1 MTDTLRKYILL
12 NLPYALIFWFST
24 KVGEAYRLAE
34 GADFLKKLVYSVNTL
49 GPAMASPLPTLHP
62 FDLAVGAGGTAII
75 YVLLYFK
82 KKNAKKWR
90 KDVEHGSARWGTPED
105 IRPYVDPKPENNILL
120 TQTEGLTMNS
130 RPKNP
135 KHARNKNILVVG
147 GSGSGKTRFFVKPQL
162 MQMHSSYLVTDP
174 KGQVLIECGRLLE
187 RNGYKIKVVNTINF
201 AKSMRYN
208 PFHYIHSEKDI
219 LKLVN
224 VLIANTNGD
233 KKGGG
238 DPFWEKSEILLYCAL
253 IGLIHYRAPEEERN
267 MNSLV
272 ELINAMEI
280 REDDE
285 SFRNP
290 VDFMFEHLAEE
301 EPQHFAVRQY
311 AKFKLAAGKTARS
324 ILISCGARLAV
335 FDIKEV
341 REMLAYDELELD
353 LMGDRKTALFIITS
367 DTDNTFDFIT
377 AMICSQLFNILCTKA
392 DDVYN
397 GRLPIHVRC
406 LLDEFANVKIPNM
419 ERLISVFRSREI
431 SAALIIQ
438 AQSQLKGIY
447 DKHADTITANCDSML
462 FLGGKEKGTLEELN
476 KLLGRETID
485 TYNNSETKGNSPSFG
500 KNFSKLGKDLMS
512 MDEIAVMDGGKCI
525 LQLRGVRPFLSDK
538 YDITQHKNYRYLS
551 DYNEKN
557 AFNIQRYLSTR
568 LSLRPEDEFEVYDVE
583 LPEEAMDS
591 ESH

>member
-1 MTDTLRKYILL
+1 M
-12 NLPYALIFWFST
+12 
-24 KVGEAYRLAE
+24 
-34 GADFLKKLVYSVNTL
+34 
-49 GPAMASPLPTLHP
+49 
-62 FDLAVGAGGTAII
+62 
-75 YVLLYFK
+75 
-82 KKNAKKWR
+82 
-90 KDVEHGSARWGTPED
+90 
-105 IRPYVDPKPENNILL
+105 
-120 TQTEGLTMNS
+120 
-130 RPKNP
+130 
-135 KHARNKNILVVG
+135 
-147 GSGSGKTRFFVKPQL
+147 
-162 MQMHSSYLVTDP
+162 
-174 KGQVLIECGRLLE
+174 
-187 RNGYKIKVVNTINF
+187 VNTINF

-253 IGLIHYRAPEEERN
+253 IGLIHFRAPEEERN
-267 MNSLV
+267 MNSLM

-285 SFRNP
+285 SYRNP

-301 EPQHFAVRQY
+301 DPQHFTVRQY
-311 AKFKLAAGKTARS
+311 AKFRLAAGKTAKS

-353 LMGDRKTALFIITS
+353 LMGDRKTALLIITS
-367 DTDNTFDFIT
+367 DTDNTFDFLT

-485 TYNNSETKGNSPSFG
+485 TYNNSETKGNSPLLWQ
-500 KNFSKLGKDLMS
+500 KL
-512 MDEIAVMDGGKCI
+512 
-525 LQLRGVRPFLSDK
+525 LQAG
-538 YDITQHKNYRYLS
+538 
-551 DYNEKN
+551 
-557 AFNIQRYLSTR
+557 
-568 LSLRPEDEFEVYDVE
+568 
-583 LPEEAMDS
+583 
-591 ESH
+591 